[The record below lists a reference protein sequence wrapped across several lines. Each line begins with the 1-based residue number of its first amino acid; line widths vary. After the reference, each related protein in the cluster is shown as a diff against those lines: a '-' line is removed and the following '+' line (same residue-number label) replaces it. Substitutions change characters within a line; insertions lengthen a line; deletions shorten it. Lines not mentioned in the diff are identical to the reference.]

1 MRTRFAVTRPS
12 DQGGHDMATLI
23 GSEGS
28 TIWLVAVLLVLASG
42 LAAALLAAIRDD
54 AAPVRVRAERRPQ
67 GGRPIV

>member
-1 MRTRFAVTRPS
+1 
-12 DQGGHDMATLI
+12 MATLI
-23 GSEGS
+23 GSAGS

-54 AAPVRVRAERRPQ
+54 ATPVRVRAERRPQ